1 MTYPN
6 KTSLPNYDTADE
18 ASSFLR
24 TDVAAAS
31 PSSLSFGLD
40 ETAKPQQQQ
49 QQKKKQWIVGVAGGV
64 AGCLL
69 LAVTGG
75 YYRVET
81 TVAAPASASGSSSR
95 IPNKFDKCLTPVD
108 SFRGVSVN
116 GFKRDAA
123 FQTCYADGG
132 PTGTVRCWSNS
143 FYYEAFWELDY
154 NGWCNCIPKNG
165 SWAVV
170 APYPDGSCGPPCT
183 TFSCKGDAPPANC
196 GDDDDD

>member
-24 TDVAAAS
+24 TDVVAAS

-95 IPNKFDKCLTPVD
+95 IPNKFENCLTPVD
-108 SFRGVSVN
+108 SFRGVSCGVSLNGN
-116 GFKRDAA
+116 GFNQAQA
-123 FQTCYADGG
+123 FQTCYADVDGCG
-132 PTGTVRCWSNS
+132 PTKCTVPTGTARC
-143 FYYEAFWELDY
+143 
-154 NGWCNCIPKNG
+154 
-165 SWAVV
+165 
-170 APYPDGSCGPPCT
+170 
-183 TFSCKGDAPPANC
+183 
-196 GDDDDD
+196 

>member
-31 PSSLSFGLD
+31 PSSLSFGHD

-49 QQKKKQWIVGVAGGV
+49 QKKKKH
-64 AGCLL
+64 
-69 LAVTGG
+69 
-75 YYRVET
+75 RVET

-183 TFSCKGDAPPANC
+183 AFSCKGDAPPANC